1 MAIDQR
7 EALIAA
13 VRAQV
18 EKEKAAK
25 AAKLKKEQ
33 EAMQLSGAA
42 DAGEAAADHN
52 KPKYKTLSAEEL
64 AKIEEKKRRKKA
76 AELGIKLEDEEPE
89 EVPAK
94 AAEPAKEEPK
104 KASDEGLGM
113 SVGIQADKSG
123 KSLDKPAGGG
133 LGAPV
138 GGGLS
143 GGKTESKGLG
153 GLGGSLGATEPSGG
167 LGLNIDMGN
176 KQEEK
181 APEKKKD
188 QDDEKARLR
197 PTKLSGGSGDVKV
210 INGDDAEEEASF
222 TKQGN
227 TTIISDGVEWKAQE
241 NKASKDDAD
250 DIISIVPNRSTPTND
265 VKSMYDLGDEDED
278 ALGAE
283 ISKLAQYGDAENKA
297 EEEKKKAQ
305 EEMAK
310 KAAEA
315 EAAKKKAAI
324 EEAERKEE
332 ARRKKLKEAE
342 EKAAAQELRIAE
354 AAARQRAAAA
364 AEKRAAEEAR
374 LKAEEEEKRKKAEEA
389 RLKAAEEARKKAEEE
404 ARAKAKQ
411 EALKKAEEAKKKAE
425 EAKRILEQAQ
435 KAEEEATK
443 RAEENRKRAE
453 EEAKKKAEAEAKKK
467 AEEEA
472 KKKAEAEAR
481 KKAEEEAKKAAEE
494 ARKKAEEAMRILEE
508 AKKAEEAALKA
519 AEEARKKAEADAKK
533 AAEEAAK
540 AKAEEEKRK
549 KAEEEAKK
557 KAEAEAKKKAEEEA
571 KKKAAEELAAKAE
584 EEARKKAAEEA
595 AKAEAEAKAKAEE
608 ARKILEAAK
617 KAEEEA
623 LKAAEQADSIQ
634 IDLTQP
640 AEEGK
645 LPLAASYLEKYT
657 KMEKSGKSL
666 VDTFNAIT
674 VDQENRNVC
683 MMGDHGF
690 GLTSVGEDF
699 ARSFYDMGICK
710 AKTIAKI
717 KAQALNKVKLAD
729 AMSKLAGGCM
739 VVENAGLIAPDKMTE
754 LMKLTA
760 KDVNDVVVILTGA
773 TESINRL
780 FGATGDAKDKFTHQ
794 INMEGISTQDML
806 AIAKGYFKQQ
816 GFKTDDSVEGTVKNL
831 LMAMESGNIDRMLKA
846 CDEAMLKCDDREK
859 AKGSSR
865 KYLLSEDFK

>member
-181 APEKKKD
+181 APEKKKA

-342 EKAAAQELRIAE
+342 EKAAAQERRIAE

-453 EEAKKKAEAEAKKK
+453 EEAKKKAEAEA
-467 AEEEA
+467 
-472 KKKAEAEAR
+472 R

-508 AKKAEEAALKA
+508 AKKAEGAALKA

-595 AKAEAEAKAKAEE
+595 AKAEAEAKARAEE

>member
-1 MAIDQR
+1 MI
-7 EALIAA
+7 
-13 VRAQV
+13 
-18 EKEKAAK
+18 
-25 AAKLKKEQ
+25 LKKKVFGS
-33 EAMQLSGAA
+33 AML
-42 DAGEAAADHN
+42 AAAIM
-52 KPKYKTLSAEEL
+52 SAGTCTAMAAPQQENTAIEAESENSTQTAAGL
-64 AKIEEKKRRKKA
+64 ALKITEGFQNADEQASIEKKEVEVVKA
-76 AELGIKLEDEEPE
+76 SEEEPQDEWQNRLMANVE
-89 EVPAK
+89 ESLNVRTEAS
-94 AAEPAKEEPK
+94 EES
-104 KASDEGLGM
+104 AL
-113 SVGIQADKSG
+113 AG
-123 KSLDKPAGGG
+123 K
-133 LGAPV
+133 
-138 GGGLS
+138 
-143 GGKTESKGLG
+143 
-153 GLGGSLGATEPSGG
+153 
-167 LGLNIDMGN
+167 
-176 KQEEK
+176 
-181 APEKKKD
+181 
-188 QDDEKARLR
+188 LR
-197 PTKLSGGSGDVKV
+197 KGDVAEVTERGEEWSKITSGNV
-210 INGDDAEEEASF
+210 SGYVKNEFCVFGDDAHNYANENCTTNAKVLEGGLRLRAEASEEAQICDVAAQDDVLTVKKDVEAPEGWVAVSHGDGVAYVSSQYVEVSLATGTGITVEEEQA
-222 TKQGN
+222 
-227 TTIISDGVEWKAQE
+227 II
-241 NKASKDDAD
+241 
-250 DIISIVPNRSTPTND
+250 
-265 VKSMYDLGDEDED
+265 
-278 ALGAE
+278 
-283 ISKLAQYGDAENKA
+283 
-297 EEEKKKAQ
+297 
-305 EEMAK
+305 
-310 KAAEA
+310 
-315 EAAKKKAAI
+315 
-324 EEAERKEE
+324 
-332 ARRKKLKEAE
+332 
-342 EKAAAQELRIAE
+342 
-354 AAARQRAAAA
+354 
-364 AEKRAAEEAR
+364 
-374 LKAEEEEKRKKAEEA
+374 
-389 RLKAAEEARKKAEEE
+389 
-404 ARAKAKQ
+404 AKQ
-411 EALKKAEEAKKKAE
+411 K
-425 EAKRILEQAQ
+425 
-435 KAEEEATK
+435 
-443 RAEENRKRAE
+443 AE

-472 KKKAEAEAR
+472 KKKAEAEA
-481 KKAEEEAKKAAEE
+481 KK
-494 ARKKAEEAMRILEE
+494 
-508 AKKAEEAALKA
+508 
-519 AEEARKKAEADAKK
+519 
-533 AAEEAAK
+533 
-540 AKAEEEKRK
+540 
-549 KAEEEAKK
+549 
-557 KAEAEAKKKAEEEA
+557 
-571 KKKAAEELAAKAE
+571 
-584 EEARKKAAEEA
+584 
-595 AKAEAEAKAKAEE
+595 KAEAEAKAKAEE